1 MENNIFIEKSLKR
14 YIKSKKI
21 GYTASLLVG
30 FLITGNILYG
40 ENISD
45 RQVME
50 QKIKENNK
58 RIEEIERRTVELLK
72 EGDYYAK
79 TLENNKQFFF
89 PLNHEHRHAS
99 KGNDGAEIILGMEII
114 PPGKPE
120 GPTETIPGIPII
132 PPGENGGPTT
142 TVPGFDIIPQE
153 KPGGPV
159 TRPDKPTFP
168 DKIETVFPED
178 TNLPEKSEGQTNIK
192 PLELGELPEPH
203 IEHFVPG
210 INENVVL
217 PEINK
222 NSLAPVDTAIKPVE
236 IDKNIDIDKGPDTI
250 INMTEAEF
258 QVLRPQLNY
267 EYDPKE
273 PTAPSLPVIGN
284 VTAQNEI
291 KLPELSVNTTKF
303 DQGTGGIL
311 KQNKNVEAVV
321 ENYGKYET
329 KGDGIEITFK
339 DTMQPDGKMTSG
351 ISYENLENLV
361 IHTVETTNKTENEK
375 YLGEVDPEQI
385 QNNLRK
391 EYFNGTEA
399 GATGE
404 TATFISTTMEKDSSV
419 DGKYTLNYAGSD
431 WNNATRSFLS
441 VNTAGLLNKQ
451 GGGYN
456 SIGKTDGGTANDGST
471 QEKKAVLTEFK
482 GELNLE
488 NDIAEGKKYGTLVGI
503 DHQLWDIQN
512 DNNSTT
518 DEYRKSYSIAK
529 NSGTINLGEKD
540 GQDKNLVGISIETE
554 DDQNRGRTKH
564 KIHNHVTVNAGK
576 IEINGQNSIGI
587 TFEDGADVAD
597 DLYSGNVNLNESS
610 KESYGIRLKN
620 SHKNTSKI
628 QFNSVRVFGSVSDN
642 INLGATENGEDL
654 NLDNKIDDKIN
665 GKNET
670 KKISVDGNNNG
681 GFVIAKSLSS
691 NATKYL
697 KKDVTDKGD
706 DMPAYSGVKEEE
718 YLGIFADDIK
728 VKNENGEEVAF
739 EGYDNGKVDPLA
751 NVHGLNIEVGGKTN
765 VGFLRHRDY
774 SDNNA
779 NEMVIT
785 NTSTSAV
792 KDIDFK
798 ENASGSVLIR
808 SDMYGIKVEKD
819 LNIEGNGVGTAAAAS
834 QNAEE
839 NADKN
844 VILQASRSIWEKD
857 GQKVKSVGNIT
868 NSGNIKSSINN
879 VIGMMVNDGTNED
892 KDNFDNIAGLNG
904 YNGADNTG
912 KAVIKNTG
920 EINLQ
925 GESVIGMAVLGDN
938 IGILE
943 NGKVDTVM
951 TVSPKPENNQE
962 NNPENIT
969 ENKNY
974 NVSIYNDGTFNIKNS
989 EILTS
994 GNGSVAVYNNNGTVN
1009 ITAEDGKTNK
1019 ITADN
1024 GAVALYSKG
1033 GSLTANGKLEI
1044 NPDSTAEKN
1053 HGIGIYGAEG
1063 TKINING
1070 QDNIINVENGAAGI
1084 VSKGNGTEITLNNTD
1099 LNYTGSGY
1107 ALYDEEGGKIN
1118 IKNSK
1123 INLNGKSAGMKVIW
1137 GEGNNNITFDEN
1149 SKIYVNSD
1157 DVVVFNII
1165 GEGKN
1170 QLNSNL
1176 SELQNEIA
1184 KQLGADPNNPQMNLH
1199 NLIEVKDGITKYKE
1213 AMVDGGSLAIDKNI
1227 YQDETK
1233 AENEENKKLGEFY
1246 FKRFLGTKLHTT
1258 VNDNIKVNAEITTAK
1273 ADADY
1278 NGKVTGLEIV
1288 SSTTAE
1294 NVKDTSITLNKDAE
1308 VIANRIEKT
1317 DEELKEEQKKTHATV
1332 GIFTNFA
1339 EVNMLDG
1346 SKITVEKTT
1355 DEKNDTSAN
1364 GVGIFAVNGSQVNI
1378 GKNYNDKAENENAK
1392 IEVFGDKAVGVYAKA
1407 SREENNQILDNEY
1420 GEQKGQGLINITNNG
1435 VIDVSHGNGTIG
1447 ISAYNNYNA
1456 EDKTGHGAENNHVVN
1471 NGLIKTGSSDEKNSS
1486 VGIYGDKVTITNN
1499 NKIEVGNGKETQK
1512 DGTAEYYGGVGIYAV
1527 NGAVVDKIGTLVLG
1541 DYAAGVVVDGKS
1553 EITDTE
1559 DLEFRTNGNTAEN
1572 TGKNKIGIAYNN
1584 AGRTEVREHNFNV
1597 IGDNK
1602 VSGLRAIVSE
1612 GGSLVINKDKNITL
1626 GDNDNRGITVSNGS
1640 GENRGTITINDSGAT
1655 ADKITTSVGM
1665 TASGKGSVITN
1676 TGEINLNGKKS
1687 VGMFVK
1693 NDGAENI
1700 GNTLGN
1706 IGTIN
1711 LNGQENTA
1719 VYVKHSA
1726 EELKLSNFIKTD
1738 GTGIQFGENSSN
1750 STGIQI
1756 HGSNISI
1763 DKDISQNLE
1772 NNNILLK
1779 AVNGSA
1785 VTNNSTLTISSQHKA
1800 DKVVGIVLDEDSMY
1814 SGTGKIKVEGGAIG
1828 IYAKAGDQKT
1838 FNNLKFETVSRGM
1851 NAVGFALKGQGGE
1864 ANKENSRVLLDGI
1877 TEINLLQAEQTPK
1890 TADQSENKGVGIIT
1904 TATDLA
1910 INRMELKYDGTSGI
1924 GIYLKGTASIV
1935 RENGKENLLH
1945 ISSISDKEPTDY
1957 SVGIYAAESSGTE
1970 DTTVKDIDIDIDIDK
1985 AKSIGIYN
1993 DKAELVYHGKIDNN
2007 IEDSIG
2013 IFTSEDKK
2021 VTLLEGSEINVTGKD
2036 GEGNASAGVS
2046 AKDGS
2051 QVVNKGNIT
2060 TNGSRDVGIYGENAT
2075 VANSGTITA
2084 HGGTGVFITGEDSSF
2099 DGTGGTISTWQD
2111 DKSQTA
2117 VYLSNGAEIKNGVGN
2132 LDIGKGDIGIYAE
2145 GTTIDGSVFAA
2156 KDDKGRGKFSVS
2168 SNDDVKENEVG
2179 AMGIVSD
2186 NSEIKN
2192 LNIALGNNAIG
2203 IVGLDG
2209 KINVEN
2215 VSFTAKSEV
2224 FTTGIYLGKKS
2235 DNSISEDN
2243 FVNNIN
2249 VNIKNGYGILMQDSD
2264 DGKGTKL
2271 NLTNSILNVQ
2281 NTFKEENKKTAGVFV
2296 GENNKF
2302 TSSGNEYKISNNV
2315 GVYGKSGSQITLNND
2330 NMTLW
2335 GKSIGVYS
2343 DGGNVIID
2351 EKSKIAPFAVN
2362 EANGGAVYVQGGNI
2376 QNSGTIEG
2384 IASNFYG
2391 LAVNGDG
2398 KITNDGK
2405 VMLGGGN
2412 VIALSLEGALG
2423 NSKNLIDNNGIVAV
2437 DGLENKRAIGIYG
2450 TKTNIETE
2458 NISVGNYAT
2467 GILYDNTQGKYTDY
2481 YVKSNE
2487 QIKITGS
2494 NSVGATLKGTAG
2506 EILINDISVID
2517 KGNAQNNMGVYAKDL
2532 QAKSFT
2538 VNNIYLKDNS
2548 LGMYFNNS
2556 NVTADIGS
2564 ITVGNGVDGKAS
2576 IGIGVFKGDV
2586 ALNIKDKI
2594 SAGENGTAVLAQG
2607 GKVTINDITKLSVGA
2622 GNGSI
2627 IHSNGGEVVLK
2638 DVAGKDKYEINID
2651 GHYGFILENGG
2662 KIHGDENF
2670 KKKELSLNV
2679 KNNGTGIIFSQ
2690 TDEQAEKTERPF
2702 SDMGVTEIKVEGS
2715 TAENNDGYTKGLY
2728 YKNLGE
2734 IKEDLSDVKMTLSG
2748 KNTVGLVL
2756 NGTYGEITVKDVV
2769 FGEEAQNS
2777 TAILVKGSDDYKEK
2791 PADSSHVTTI
2801 TGNITVK
2808 DKNIGGAEQATGNIG
2823 LEVQNA
2829 SASTNGNITVGE
2841 GYNFENRYPVG
2852 VYAVNNIKDKDGNML
2867 EDRNYIYTGNGE
2879 LTVGNFATGVAAKN
2893 FDIIYNGNVT
2903 AGVGAVGILAENE
2916 LYKHA
2921 KNYVAVLGNITVGDE
2936 KLSDSERKKGI
2947 GIYGKNA
2954 DIRVGAGTDPVEMN
2968 IKNNKQNIGILSTE
2982 KGDIEFYGNVNIA
2995 GNENIERG
3003 KYSAVGIYKNGSG
3016 TVEIGKGNWTVGEN
3030 SFGVIVNSKAEKK
3043 EEISLTNESSM
3054 TIKKGAVGIYSSG
3067 NNTVT
3072 NKGNLTVNG
3081 IGENISGE
3089 STVGIY
3095 MQNDGDKTSVG
3106 TNSGTITADGKNSVG
3121 VQAAGNV
3128 QFTNEKDGVINVL
3141 NGGIGM
3147 YAVNGAEIKN
3157 DGTINLG
3164 DENGKNSTGSIG
3176 MYGQGKGTKI
3186 INNGVINANHG
3197 TGMYVEEGAELYN
3210 YKDINIKNGIGIKG
3224 SGNLVNKGNIHLE
3237 KDYNGILE
3245 DTGSGNGISADSI
3258 IKIEND
3264 IAVIGPNYTGIG
3276 GNLESDFDLQLK
3288 NPTIDITDKNGLGF
3302 NAPNI
3307 SGGIT
3312 PTPDFIQKGNGYSFD
3327 VKDFAADDVN
3337 LDINTSPLFDGKI
3350 VDGDLLMNKVDYKDV
3365 LKDYEYEE
3373 FYNALDETLRTGI
3386 SQDIDALKNLN
3397 TYLDSFKNN
3406 PDEFNKQYDKL
3417 MGEARGS
3424 IYSHVQGRMQDINRT
3439 FDNAFDEMEQSYNLS
3454 KDTDKFSVIHTNGD
3468 YKNGR
3473 TQVPD
3478 YEYRI
3483 TGLLYMKEFEGTKS
3497 RDKHGY
3503 SYGFTGSRFK
3513 FDDTGSSK
3521 EDVYSLR
3528 GGLHNVKYFDK
3539 DLNLLTKLE
3548 AGINYHETDR
3558 KVFDGKMTH
3567 NNDSDFWS
3575 YYISFDNKFRKTLYQ
3590 NYQNEFGAYAGF
3602 EAEYGRF
3609 TDIKEDGTLALK
3621 IKENDYLSAK
3631 AVAGFNGT
3639 ARKYLGND
3647 WTGKIMGDVGYSYDF
3662 GHNYKENESKLRR
3675 TDSDYIS
3682 LMSEIE
3688 TKGRVGGKIGI
3699 GAERLNY
3706 MGVTLEAE
3714 AARDIERDEDYWRVG
3729 LRFNYKFNSEDA
3741 VTTLRNTFNLFGNHF
3756 DFDKDNLKRKE
3767 QDIIEMGSKIID
3779 KYNLKGT
3786 LVLEGHT
3793 DSKGSVEYNQGL
3805 SERRAETVKK
3815 ELSSQITKSGNIKY
3829 KTKGYSELK
3838 PVDTNET
3845 AEGRANNRRVEV
3857 KYIPDSKNKTA
3868 E

>member
-1 MENNIFIEKSLKR
+1 M
-14 YIKSKKI
+14 
-21 GYTASLLVG
+21 
-30 FLITGNILYG
+30 
-40 ENISD
+40 
-45 RQVME
+45 
-50 QKIKENNK
+50 
-58 RIEEIERRTVELLK
+58 
-72 EGDYYAK
+72 
-79 TLENNKQFFF
+79 
-89 PLNHEHRHAS
+89 
-99 KGNDGAEIILGMEII
+99 
-114 PPGKPE
+114 
-120 GPTETIPGIPII
+120 
-132 PPGENGGPTT
+132 
-142 TVPGFDIIPQE
+142 
-153 KPGGPV
+153 
-159 TRPDKPTFP
+159 
-168 DKIETVFPED
+168 
-178 TNLPEKSEGQTNIK
+178 
-192 PLELGELPEPH
+192 
-203 IEHFVPG
+203 
-210 INENVVL
+210 
-217 PEINK
+217 
-222 NSLAPVDTAIKPVE
+222 
-236 IDKNIDIDKGPDTI
+236 
-250 INMTEAEF
+250 
-258 QVLRPQLNY
+258 
-267 EYDPKE
+267 
-273 PTAPSLPVIGN
+273 
-284 VTAQNEI
+284 
-291 KLPELSVNTTKF
+291 
-303 DQGTGGIL
+303 
-311 KQNKNVEAVV
+311 
-321 ENYGKYET
+321 
-329 KGDGIEITFK
+329 
-339 DTMQPDGKMTSG
+339 
-351 ISYENLENLV
+351 
-361 IHTVETTNKTENEK
+361 
-375 YLGEVDPEQI
+375 
-385 QNNLRK
+385 
-391 EYFNGTEA
+391 
-399 GATGE
+399 
-404 TATFISTTMEKDSSV
+404 
-419 DGKYTLNYAGSD
+419 
-431 WNNATRSFLS
+431 
-441 VNTAGLLNKQ
+441 
-451 GGGYN
+451 
-456 SIGKTDGGTANDGST
+456 
-471 QEKKAVLTEFK
+471 
-482 GELNLE
+482 
-488 NDIAEGKKYGTLVGI
+488 
-503 DHQLWDIQN
+503 
-512 DNNSTT
+512 
-518 DEYRKSYSIAK
+518 
-529 NSGTINLGEKD
+529 
-540 GQDKNLVGISIETE
+540 
-554 DDQNRGRTKH
+554 
-564 KIHNHVTVNAGK
+564 
-576 IEINGQNSIGI
+576 
-587 TFEDGADVAD
+587 
-597 DLYSGNVNLNESS
+597 
-610 KESYGIRLKN
+610 
-620 SHKNTSKI
+620 
-628 QFNSVRVFGSVSDN
+628 
-642 INLGATENGEDL
+642 
-654 NLDNKIDDKIN
+654 DNKIDDKIN

-1227 YQDETK
+1227 YQDEAK

-1294 NVKDTSITLNKDAE
+1294 NVKDTSITLNKGAE

-1756 HGSNISI
+1756 HSSNISI

-2271 NLTNSILNVQ
+2271 NLTNSTLNVQ
-2281 NTFKEENKKTAGVFV
+2281 NTFGDENKKTAGVFV

-2302 TSSGNEYKISNNV
+2302 TSLGNKYKISNNV

-2330 NMTLW
+2330 TMTLY

-2376 QNSGTIEG
+2376 QNSGTIGG

-2398 KITNDGK
+2398 IITNDGK

-2437 DGLENKRAIGIYG
+2437 DGLENKRTIGIYG

-2517 KGNAQNNMGVYAKDL
+2517 KGNAKNNMGVYTKDL

-2564 ITVGNGVDGKAS
+2564 VTVGNGVKEGETERAS

-2867 EDRNYIYTGNGE
+2867 EDRNYIYTGNGD
-2879 LTVGNFATGVAAKN
+2879 LTVGNFATGVAVKN

-3003 KYSAVGIYKNGSG
+3003 KYSSIGIYKLGSG
-3016 TVEIGKGNWTVGEN
+3016 TVDIGKGNWTIGEN
-3030 SFGVIVNSKAEKK
+3030 SVGFAAVSKAEENEK
-3043 EEISLTNESSM
+3043 IILANESNM
-3054 TIKKGAVGIYSSG
+3054 TVKKGSIGIYSSG
-3067 NNTVT
+3067 NNKIT
-3072 NKGNLTVNG
+3072 NSGDLKIEGGVKD
-3081 IGENISGE
+3081 GE
-3089 STVGIY
+3089 SSVGIY
-3095 MQNDGDKTSVG
+3095 MENDGTEKSLG
-3106 TNSGTITADGKNSVG
+3106 TNTGTITADGKNAAG
-3121 VQAAGNV
+3121 VQAVGNV
-3128 QFTNEKDGVINVL
+3128 SFTNEENGVINVL
-3141 NGGIGM
+3141 NNAVGM
-3147 YAVNGAEIKN
+3147 FAVNGAEIINK
-3157 DGTINLG
+3157 GIINLG
-3164 DENGKNSTGSIG
+3164 NAEGENSTGSIG
-3176 MYGQGKGTKI
+3176 MYGEGQGTKI
-3186 INNGVINANHG
+3186 INDGTINANHG

-3210 YKDINIKNGIGIKG
+3210 NGNINIKNGIGIKG
-3224 SGNLVNKGNIHLE
+3224 NGNLYNSGSITLE
-3237 KDYNGILE
+3237 KGYNGIFE
-3245 DTGSGNGISADSI
+3245 DTENGNGISMDSI

-3264 IAVIGPNYTGIG
+3264 VAVIGPNYTGAG
-3276 GNLESDFDLQLK
+3276 GNINSDFDLKLE
-3288 NPTIDITDKNGLGF
+3288 NPTIDITNGGLGL
-3302 NAPNI
+3302 NAPDI

-3312 PTPDFIQKGNGYSFD
+3312 AAPNFAGTGNGYDFD
-3327 VKDFAADDVN
+3327 VKDFAGDDVN
-3337 LDINTSPLFDGKI
+3337 LDVNTSPLFDGKI
-3350 VDGDLLMNKVDYKDV
+3350 ENGDLSMNKVDYKDIM
-3365 LKDYEYEE
+3365 KDYQYKE
-3373 FYNALDETLRTGI
+3373 FYNALDETLKTG
-3386 SQDIDALKNLN
+3386 SAGDIEALKNLN
-3397 TYLDSFKNN
+3397 TYLESLGDS
-3406 PDEFNKQYDKL
+3406 PEFYDQYNKT
-3417 MGEARGS
+3417 MGESRGS
-3424 IYSHVQGRMQDINRT
+3424 IYSHVQSRMQDIEKT
-3439 FDNAFDEMEQSYNLS
+3439 FNNAFDEMENSYSLS
-3454 KDTDKFSVIHTNGD
+3454 KDTDKFSVIYTEGD
-3468 YKNGR
+3468 YKNHR
-3473 TQVPD
+3473 NDIPNYD
-3478 YEYRI
+3478 YRI
-3483 TGLLYMKEFEGTKS
+3483 TGLLYMKEYENINA
-3497 RDKHGY
+3497 RDKYGY

-3513 FDDTGSSK
+3513 FGDTGSSK
-3521 EDVYSLR
+3521 EDVYSVK

-3539 DLNLLTKLE
+3539 NLNLLTKLE

-3558 KVFDGKMTH
+3558 TLAFGSYKYE
-3567 NNDSDFWS
+3567 NDSDFWS
-3575 YYISFDNKFRKTLYQ
+3575 YYISFDNKFRKTLYE
-3590 NYQNEFGAYAGF
+3590 NYQNEFGAYLGF
-3602 EAEYGRF
+3602 ETEYGRF

-3621 IKENDYLSAK
+3621 IKGNDYLSAK
-3631 AVAGFNGT
+3631 AAAGFNGT

-3647 WTGKIMGDVGYSYDF
+3647 WTGKITGDIGYSYDF
-3662 GHNYKENESKLRR
+3662 GHNYGENSSKLKK
-3675 TDSDYIS
+3675 TESDYIS
-3682 LMSEIE
+3682 LMNEIE
-3688 TKGRVGGKIGI
+3688 TKGKVTGKIGI

-3706 MGVTLEAE
+3706 MGVTFEAE
-3714 AARDIERDEDYWRVG
+3714 VAKDFERDEEYWRVG

-3767 QDIIEMGSKIID
+3767 QDIIETGSKIID

-3829 KTKGYSELK
+3829 QTKGYSELK